1 MYHTRAESH
10 SVGQLAPF
18 FYEGISIVNKPNE
31 GLMQV
36 ATPAQMKRMAV
47 MLRAKILQQTVFI

>member
-1 MYHTRAESH
+1 M
-10 SVGQLAPF
+10 
-18 FYEGISIVNKPNE
+18 VNKPNE